1 MKRKLDAS
9 EREKEELQ
17 KQVTELQADL
27 KEQQRISLQAETDS
41 AKMAGL
47 LDQIESLKEERTEL
61 KAQVSQL
68 RNETARLDSDHRAVV
83 AETTRLKTANSSLQQ
98 QHARLEQETSIA
110 RSSLAQEHAVEM
122 ARRSALSEQELHE
135 LTEQWKSDVA
145 TRDERIASTEAIA
158 QDLQSLLSES
168 HTRSEMLEAQAQ
180 ELAAESE
187 EMMTGL
193 KTAHRA
199 EISELQ
205 GSLEDSLLARQVL
218 EERIASGESE
228 AALLR
233 NAVEEMRRQLQVA
246 AMKHQG
252 EEESWALKQQE
263 YDAKTE
269 REARRSAALE
279 KRVASLQQEVTN
291 LGKSAASGDGLAS
304 PAVQASRQLTWYSE
318 QLEATQ
324 NNARRLQRE
333 TDRVTRE
340 SRLLGEQLSDAKAE
354 AKALRAEAK
363 EAKDELRRL
372 RAERQFSL
380 AAGAEATASNPRCVA
395 AFLVSLHHPRIGGH
409 TDCCSTETETY
420 RLMLSNTVL
429 FIRSFSASSGTGTP
443 TIGRQG
449 AGLGTEFDNKM
460 QRASRLREMAH
471 SPVLQSSTS
480 APVAA
485 RPTGSRLGVPPV
497 GVAPRRADAKGVSSG
512 SPATNRSNEARD
524 AGGGDSPATGNEQP
538 PPSPLRAA
546 PVGAG
551 ASQRGDKRPDEAWSD
566 YYARRAAGN

>member
-27 KEQQRISLQAETDS
+27 KEQQRIGLQAETDS

-83 AETTRLKTANSSLQQ
+83 AETTRLKTANASLQQ

-135 LTEQWKSDVA
+135 LTEQWKGDVA

-228 AALLR
+228 GALLR

-252 EEESWALKQQE
+252 EEESWVLKQQE

-372 RAERQFSL
+372 RAERQFSF

-395 AFLVSLHHPRIGGH
+395 AFLVSLHHLRIGGH
-409 TDCCSTETETY
+409 TDCCSTEQLTM
-420 RLMLSNTVL
+420 MLSNTVL

-449 AGLGTEFDNKM
+449 AGLGTEFDNTM

-471 SPVLQSSTS
+471 SPVVQSSTS

-485 RPTGSRLGVPPV
+485 RPSGSRLGVPPV

-524 AGGGDSPATGNEQP
+524 AGGGDSPATGNEKP